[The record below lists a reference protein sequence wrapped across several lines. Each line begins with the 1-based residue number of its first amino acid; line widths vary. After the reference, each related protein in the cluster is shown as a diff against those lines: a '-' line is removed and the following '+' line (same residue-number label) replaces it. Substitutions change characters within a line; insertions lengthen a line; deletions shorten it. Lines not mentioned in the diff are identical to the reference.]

1 MSEKDK
7 KSKIEP
13 RVLKGFRDFLPKEQ
27 IARQKMVENIR
38 KSYELFGF
46 SPIET
51 PTLEYSD
58 ILTGKYGDEGDK
70 LMYRFK
76 DNGDR
81 DVALRYDLTIP
92 LARVVAQYGDIKK
105 PFKRYQIANVFRA
118 DNPQKGRYRE
128 FCQCDADI
136 VGSDS
141 IAADAEILALAG
153 FVLENLGVKD
163 FEIRVN
169 DRRLLDEYIKSE
181 EFEENK
187 KFSIIRTIDKFDKIG
202 EEAVRKELK
211 EIGFGNDK
219 NIDQLIRFIKI
230 RDFKNINNVEF
241 STNLLVNL
249 EKYGKEIQNV
259 VEIAK
264 KLNPNLSIVI
274 DFTIV
279 RGLDYYTGMVFETKL
294 LKAPEYGSVLSGGR
308 YDNLIGTF
316 ANKSIPAVGMSV
328 GVDRL
333 FAALAELKLV
343 PEVKTVTKVLAPN
356 VQIAAMLRQV
366 GINTE
371 TLYDSPD
378 FDKMRKYAESREIP
392 FMIVVDPS
400 EANENKVKLIE
411 MKTGNKKIDTLEN
424 IIKQIK

>member
-1 MSEKDK
+1 MSE

-13 RVLKGFRDFLPKEQ
+13 RTLKGFRDFLPEEQ

-51 PTLEYSD
+51 PTLEYSE

-76 DNGDR
+76 DNGER

-118 DNPQKGRYRE
+118 DNPQKGRFRE

-136 VGSDS
+136 VGSES
-141 IAADAEILALAG
+141 INADAEILALAG
-153 FVLENLGVKD
+153 FVLENLGIED

-169 DRRLLDEYIKSE
+169 DRRLLDSFFDEQKISAD
-181 EFEENK
+181 K
-187 KFSIIRTIDKFDKIG
+187 KISILRIIDKLDKIG
-202 EEAVRKELK
+202 AEKVEEEIKEV
-211 EIGFGNDK
+211 GVDK
-219 NIDQLIRFIKI
+219 KIVKTIVEKKLVVGSDLEKIINSAKQLNPKIKI
-230 RDFKNINNVEF
+230 VFDF
-241 STNLLVNL
+241 S
-249 EKYGKEIQNV
+249 
-259 VEIAK
+259 IA
-264 KLNPNLSIVI
+264 
-274 DFTIV
+274 

-294 LKAPEYGSVLSGGR
+294 LDAPEYGSVLSGGR

-316 ANKSIPAVGMSV
+316 SNKNVPAVGMSV
-328 GVDRL
+328 GIDRL
-333 FAALAELKLV
+333 FTALQELKLV
-343 PEVKTVTKVLAPN
+343 PIEKTVTKVLVPDSK
-356 VQIAAMLRQV
+356 IAITLRNA

-371 TLYDSPD
+371 FTFEPRD
-378 FDKMRKYAESREIP
+378 FNKTIKYAEDRNIP
-392 FMIVVDPS
+392 FVIIVDES
-400 EANENKVKLIE
+400 EARENKVKLID
-411 MKTGNKKIDTLEN
+411 MKTGNKKVVILEEA
-424 IIKQIK
+424 IKILSK